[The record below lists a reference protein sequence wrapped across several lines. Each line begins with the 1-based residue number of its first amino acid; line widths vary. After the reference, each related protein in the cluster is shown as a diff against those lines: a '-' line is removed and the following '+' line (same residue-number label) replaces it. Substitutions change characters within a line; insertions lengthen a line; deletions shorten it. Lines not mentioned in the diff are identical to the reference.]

1 MRVPMPLVVGTR
13 LGPYE
18 LVTLLGHGGMGEVYR
33 ARDTRL
39 DRSVAI
45 KILAPGITPDAA
57 ARGRLVAEARA
68 ASLLNHPNICALYD
82 IGSHE
87 ATDFLVMELLEGE
100 TWQRAAARPAALPV
114 GPPHRRRN
122 RPGAGCGA
130 RTGHRPSRLE
140 AGQRHADEDGRE
152 AARLR
157 HRDDRP
163 SGG

>member
-1 MRVPMPLVVGTR
+1 MPLVVGTR
-13 LGPYE
+13 LGPYALE
-18 LVTLLGHGGMGEVYR
+18 TLLGHGGMGEVYR

-45 KILAPGITPDAA
+45 KILAPGIAPDAA

-100 TWQRAAARPAALPV
+100 TLAARLMPGPLPFPF
-114 GPPHRRRN
+114 GRPHRRRD
-122 RPGAGCGA
+122 RAGAGCGA

-140 AGQRHADEDGRE
+140 AGQRHADADGRE

-163 SGG
+163 AGG